1 VFSVYPNPPTSR
13 RAFLKRSAV
22 LGGAALSGGFL
33 AACSRTN
40 ASGGGG
46 STSAASTLEK
56 IKKQGYVT
64 VGFANE
70 RPYGFRKGGE
80 LVGEAPA
87 ISGKIFD
94 AMGGIEL
101 RGKLFQFDALIPAL
115 SAGRVDVVTAGMFIT
130 PERCGQAAFGQPE
143 YVVPSAF
150 LVKKGNPK
158 NLSDYQSVIDSDAK
172 LAVLSGAVEVEQ
184 ATGAGVAD
192 SQLMKV
198 SDQQAGLDAVKSGR
212 ADALNLTSIS
222 LRALAENASGVE
234 VAEPFTPE
242 VDGKKQYGAG
252 AAVFRQDDQDLLK
265 AYNDQLAKILA
276 DDQAWLSL
284 VKPFGFTLN
293 EKPPAGLTTQKLCNG

>member
-1 VFSVYPNPPTSR
+1 
-13 RAFLKRSAV
+13 
-22 LGGAALSGGFL
+22 
-33 AACSRTN
+33 
-40 ASGGGG
+40 
-46 STSAASTLEK
+46 LEK

-70 RPYGFRKGGE
+70 RPYGYRDGGK

-87 ISGKIFD
+87 ISRKIFGE
-94 AMGGIEL
+94 MGGIEL
-101 RGKLFQFDALIPAL
+101 RGKLFEFDALIPAL
-115 SAGRVDVVTAGMFIT
+115 KAGRVDVVTAGMFIT
-130 PERCGQAAFGQPE
+130 PERCGQAAFGDPE

-158 NLSDYQSVIDSDAK
+158 NLTDYQSVIDSKAK
-172 LAVLSGAVEVEQ
+172 LAVLSGAVEVDQ
-184 ATGAGVAD
+184 ATGAGVPD

-198 SDQQAGLDAVKSGR
+198 SDQQAGLDAVQSGR

-222 LRALAENASGVE
+222 LRSLADNANGVE

-265 AYNDQLAKILA
+265 AYNAQLAKILK

-293 EKPPAGLTTQKLCNG
+293 EKPPASLTTQKLCNG